1 MQRDGSAVVAKA
13 PAFTAT
19 DIVVNQQALA
29 SLELENKAKAKA
41 AEEEQERLLIAK
53 KKQEMVQIAAV

>member
-19 DIVVNQQALA
+19 TIVVNQQALE

-41 AEEEQERLLIAK
+41 AEEEQERLLI
-53 KKQEMVQIAAV
+53 